1 MNYLPWIA
9 GGAVVGAV
17 YAGRSGR
24 RAAGLCFPFATK
36 MAQDST
42 NAEFFDK
49 SKLRVVHGE
58 VLDRLTGRYIAHAW
72 VEKGSQKAGRAFDW
86 QTREVKPEGFT
97 LKQFYATF
105 KPRNMVMYTA
115 EQATLNCF
123 SGNWGPWD
131 PQERASGRGR
141 RAAGGGVSYF
151 SASWIA
157 NAEEEARAYKTKEL
171 FAYMPPEEFLAL
183 AAPFSREGESPSKR
197 ENVLRLLT
205 ENTRFRDGPALSF
218 DETGQVY
225 GHEGRHRATA
235 LLRMGVARIPV
246 LLRAR
251 GGTGIRWGEQ
261 DDPTAWGYN
270 KNLPSWLL
278 SEEPGNRPPHER
290 AAWRQKRVAAPWY
303 TRGPERGQLRPEYRV
318 PSTGRTARRGR
329 RAAGGVVTWPT
340 FRKQPPKIAKKTAK
354 HRGRRTT
361 YTHAWTWRDLFGD
374 DFSTLDGEFREDG
387 ARVGWMRVI
396 PVSSIAI
403 PCLPFY
409 RKLQDAHG
417 EAPIYEV
424 NNVDIEWRLR
434 NKGHG
439 TRFYQAAIE
448 KLRETHPEGFYLVTS
463 SCGRG
468 FTKAQAARVFVSL
481 ARRFPAAGSGYYRAL
496 YIPPQAGRRAEAY
509 PWLSLAKIKKYE
521 QLMRDRGVSEVARS
535 PRGFLTAFKRAGS
548 KTRLSPEWRM
558 KRDGFI
564 ARHWTQ
570 AQKQAR
576 PLYETK
582 GKYAGTPTRWHL
594 ALIAWGF
601 SPDGAKAL

>member
-1 MNYLPWIA
+1 MKYLPWIA
-9 GGAVVGAV
+9 GGAALGL
-17 YAGRSGR
+17 
-24 RAAGLCFPFATK
+24 AA
-36 MAQDST
+36 
-42 NAEFFDK
+42 
-49 SKLRVVHGE
+49 R
-58 VLDRLTGRYIAHAW
+58 
-72 VEKGSQKAGRAFDW
+72 
-86 QTREVKPEGFT
+86 
-97 LKQFYATF
+97 
-105 KPRNMVMYTA
+105 
-115 EQATLNCF
+115 
-123 SGNWGPWD
+123 
-131 PQERASGRGR
+131 RGR

-183 AAPFSREGESPSKR
+183 AEPFSREGESPSKR

-278 SEEPGNRPPHER
+278 SEKPGNRPPHER
-290 AAWRQKRVAAPWY
+290 AAWRQKRVAPWY

-318 PSTGRTARRGR
+318 PSTGRAARRATG
-329 RAAGGVVTWPT
+329 
-340 FRKQPPKIAKKTAK
+340 
-354 HRGRRTT
+354 
-361 YTHAWTWRDLFGD
+361 
-374 DFSTLDGEFREDG
+374 
-387 ARVGWMRVI
+387 
-396 PVSSIAI
+396 
-403 PCLPFY
+403 
-409 RKLQDAHG
+409 
-417 EAPIYEV
+417 
-424 NNVDIEWRLR
+424 
-434 NKGHG
+434 KG
-439 TRFYQAAIE
+439 Q
-448 KLRETHPEGFYLVTS
+448 
-463 SCGRG
+463 
-468 FTKAQAARVFVSL
+468 
-481 ARRFPAAGSGYYRAL
+481 
-496 YIPPQAGRRAEAY
+496 RAEAY

-535 PRGFLTAFKRAGS
+535 PRGFLTAYKRAGS
-548 KTRLSPEWRM
+548 KTRLDPEWRM
-558 KRDGFI
+558 KRDGFV

-582 GKYAGTPTRWHL
+582 GKYAGTPARWHL

>member
-1 MNYLPWIA
+1 MNYLPWLA
-9 GGAVVGAV
+9 GGAALGL
-17 YAGRSGR
+17 
-24 RAAGLCFPFATK
+24 AA
-36 MAQDST
+36 
-42 NAEFFDK
+42 
-49 SKLRVVHGE
+49 R
-58 VLDRLTGRYIAHAW
+58 
-72 VEKGSQKAGRAFDW
+72 
-86 QTREVKPEGFT
+86 
-97 LKQFYATF
+97 
-105 KPRNMVMYTA
+105 
-115 EQATLNCF
+115 
-123 SGNWGPWD
+123 
-131 PQERASGRGR
+131 RGR
-141 RAAGGGVSYF
+141 RKPREGLSYF
-151 SASWIA
+151 SASWSA

-183 AAPFSREGESPSKR
+183 AEPFSREGESPSKR

-225 GHEGRHRATA
+225 GHEGRHRVTA

-278 SEEPGNRPPHER
+278 SEKPGNRPPHER

-329 RAAGGVVTWPT
+329 RATQTCTEGRTDPDLWAKVKAEVTAGSKGGRSGQWSARKAQMAVQKYKSRGGTYCGPKTKAQKSLSRWTKEKWGSDRKGDRYLPKKAREALT
-340 FRKQPPKIAKKTAK
+340 DAEYRRTSAKKRRDTAKGKQFSKQPPKIAKKTAK
-354 HRGRRTT
+354 HRGRRAGQGHCFPWALN
-361 YTHAWTWRDLFGD
+361 YISKNPDALLLQGKILEPGSSPPNWYWHAWIIHNG
-374 DFSTLDGEFREDG
+374 
-387 ARVGWMRVI
+387 RVKDWQTM
-396 PVSSIAI
+396 
-403 PCLPFY
+403 
-409 RKLQDAHG
+409 
-417 EAPIYEV
+417 EAWEV
-424 NNVDIEWRLR
+424 NTKFQKDGWPVALWMETFTPSPGSVEEYD
-434 NKGHG
+434 
-439 TRFYQAAIE
+439 
-448 KLRETHPEGFYLVTS
+448 REEAWEA
-463 SCGRG
+463 CE
-468 FTKAQAARVFVSL
+468 
-481 ARRFPAAGSGYYRAL
+481 AAGMHAGPWHGPLSVGEKQPFVPSWASL
-496 YIPPQAGRRAEAY
+496 GRRAEAY

-535 PRGFLTAFKRAGS
+535 PRGFLTAYKRAGS

-558 KRDGFI
+558 KRDGFV

-601 SPDGAKAL
+601 SPDGAKGL